1 MVDCPMTVVDRGTI
15 TADTNAILD
24 GFVTATASEPDPDLQ
39 RGEGVVFNLVLD
51 HPEATVL
58 WDTGSHPDAADGHW
72 PVGLYEAFTHE
83 DPRPIEADLDAAGYS
98 VEEIDLVIQSHLHLD
113 HAGGL
118 YAFDGTDVPIVVH
131 EAELKHAYYSAK
143 TDEPDADEA
152 YVLGDFDHDLN
163 WRVVHGRRH
172 TLLEGVE
179 LHHLPGHT
187 AGLLGV
193 FVDRDDPVLVAGDQ
207 AYVGANY
214 EAGWSMGASLLHS
227 SRDWH
232 ESMERC
238 RELERRHG
246 ARVLYGHDADQI
258 EALGETF

>member
-1 MVDCPMTVVDRGTI
+1 MVDCPITVVDRGTI
-15 TADTNAILD
+15 TADTNSILD
-24 GFVTATASEPDPDLQ
+24 GFVTATASDPNPDLH

-58 WDTGSHPDAADGHW
+58 WDSGSHPDADDGYW
-72 PVGLYEAFTHE
+72 PDELYEAFTHD
-83 DPRPIEADLDAAGYS
+83 DPRPIEEDLDAAGYS
-98 VEEIDLVIQSHLHLD
+98 VEDVDLVVQSHLHLD

-118 YAFDGTDVPIVVH
+118 YAFEGTDVPVIVH
-131 EAELKHAYYSAK
+131 EAELKHAYYSAV
-143 TDEPDADEA
+143 TDEPNGDEA
-152 YVLGDFDHDLN
+152 YVRADFDRDLN

-172 TLLEGVE
+172 TLLEDLE

-193 FVDRDDPVLVAGDQ
+193 FVDREDPVLVAGDQ

-214 EAGWSMGASLLHS
+214 EADWSMGAGLLHS
-227 SRDWH
+227 TQDWYD
-232 ESMERC
+232 SMERC
-238 RELERRHG
+238 KELERRHG

-258 EALGETF
+258 EGLPETF

>member
-98 VEEIDLVIQSHLHLD
+98 IEEIDLVIQSHLHLD

-163 WRVVHGRRH
+163 WRVVHGHRH
-172 TLLEGVE
+172 TLLDGVE

-193 FVDRDDPVLVAGDQ
+193 FLDREEPVLVAGDQ
-207 AYVGANY
+207 AYVRANY
-214 EAGWSMGASLLHS
+214 ESGRSMGASLLHS
-227 SRDWH
+227 TRDWYD
-232 ESMERC
+232 SMERC
-238 RELERRHG
+238 RELERRHD
-246 ARVLYGHDADQI
+246 ARVVFGHDADQI
-258 EALGETF
+258 EALGGTF